1 MKVDLE
7 IAALKNPIQNYSWG
21 SKTVIA
27 DLLSEPTPSPRP
39 QAELWIGAHP
49 KAPSEVWQDDRWV
62 PLPSW
67 IQTAPE
73 AILGPSVAARFRNT
87 LPFLL
92 KVLAAELPLSI
103 QAHPNMAQA
112 KAGFARENAQGLAL
126 DAADRN
132 YRDAS
137 HKPELICALTPF
149 CGLKGFRQIPEIQ
162 QRVRRLAIP
171 ALLEEVRRLAEDPAG
186 GLERFFRS
194 LLTLDA
200 TRQAALVA
208 EVVRAAEKLAAEDP
222 AWEWIARL
230 NQSYPGD
237 IGVIS
242 PLFLNLF
249 ELRPGEAMFIQ
260 AGTLHAYLH
269 GAGIELMANSDNVLR
284 GGLTSKHIDIDE
296 LTRCLDFS
304 QEVPALTTPV
314 AISPALSQYPT
325 PAEEFLL
332 SIIRV
337 RSNVDYVSGQ
347 NRCGEVLLCTAGQA
361 VITNLGTHKSQDLN
375 RGKAV
380 FVPACVSQYRIGGD
394 AVIYMASV
402 AGKRR

>member
-1 MKVDLE
+1 MNVGLE
-7 IAALKNPIQNYSWG
+7 IAELENQIQNYPWG

-27 DLLSEPTPSPRP
+27 DLLGEPTPSPQP

-49 KAPSEVWQDDRWV
+49 KAPSAVRQGDRWV
-62 PLPSW
+62 PLPDW

-73 AILGPSVAARFRNT
+73 AILGPAVAARFHGA

-92 KVLAAELPLSI
+92 KVLAAAMPLSI
-103 QAHPNMAQA
+103 QAHPNRAQA
-112 KAGFARENAQGLAL
+112 MAGFARENAQAMAL
-126 DAADRN
+126 DASKRN
-132 YRDAS
+132 YRDGS

-149 CGLKGFRQIPEIQ
+149 WGLKGFRKTAEIQ
-162 QRVRRLAIP
+162 QRVEQMAVP
-171 ALLEEVRRLAEDPAG
+171 ALLEESRSLAEEDGG
-186 GLERFFRS
+186 GLERFFRR
-194 LLTLDA
+194 LLTMA
-200 TRQAALVA
+200 KSAQEKLVT
-208 EVVRAAEKLAAEDP
+208 EVVRAAEKLAPMDP
-222 AWEWIARL
+222 TYEWIARL
-230 NQSYPGD
+230 QQSYPAD

-260 AGTLHAYLH
+260 ARTLHAYLH

-284 GGLTSKHIDIDE
+284 GGLTSKHIDLDE
-296 LTRCLDFS
+296 LAKCLDFS
-304 QEVPALTTPV
+304 QETPTLTAPV
-314 AISPALSQYPT
+314 VISPALSQYPT

-337 RSNVDYVSGQ
+337 GSNTDHLSGQ
-347 NRCGEVLLCTAGQA
+347 NRSVELLICTDGQA
-361 VITNLGTHKSQDLN
+361 VITNLGTHQSRDLK

-380 FVPACVSQYRIGGD
+380 IIPASVSQYRITGN

-402 AGKRR
+402 PGARS